1 MNTTLRYASSRD
13 RQWHIYYVT
22 EKPSNVKRMFL
33 RTLLRQAKPS
43 DEGSEAEHATK
54 NAELALQKALEE
66 LELTS
71 HDSNN
76 KADHVHM
83 FLSLLR
89 PIEIDHSGEKKL
101 PEVEQAVEVLQGLVH
116 TIYGKLGSRMHRL
129 AVAQWEIR
137 VRLTNAGSSIGA
149 WRIIVLNPTA
159 NTCTVQV
166 LLLAGLSSCTPNINL
181 SL

>member
-1 MNTTLRYASSRD
+1 VNTTVRYASSRD

-22 EKPSNVKRMFL
+22 EKPSNVRRMFL
-33 RTLLRQAKPS
+33 RTLLRQAKPFE
-43 DEGSEAEHATK
+43 DESEIAHTTK
-54 NAELALQKALEE
+54 NVEITLQKALEE

-89 PIEIDHSGEKKL
+89 PLEIGSSGEQKL
-101 PEVEQAVEVLQGLVH
+101 PEVEPAVEVLQGLVH
-116 TIYGKLGSRMHRL
+116 SIYGKLGPRMHKL
-129 AVAQWEIR
+129 AVAQWEMR
-137 VRLTNAGSSIGA
+137 LRLTSAGCKIGA

-159 NTCTVQV
+159 NTCTIQV
-166 LLLAGLSSCTPNINL
+166 I
-181 SL
+181 